1 MMSGVFSSLRR
12 GGSWAEAMAGV
23 GRGVDFTGCPDGHLS
38 NCIPP
43 RLPPS
48 SESNM
53 TTIQDQLLADM
64 KEAMKAK
71 DQIALGAIR
80 GLKTAFMNVC
90 VEKGLGPQG
99 VLPEGE
105 AIAVV
110 RKQIKQR
117 QDSVE
122 SFTTGGRPELAEKET
137 AEIAVLE
144 KYLPAALSAAE
155 VDALVAAVI
164 QEVGATSKKEMG
176 AVMKL
181 LNERAAGRID
191 GKTLSTAV
199 NAKLG

>member
-1 MMSGVFSSLRR
+1 
-12 GGSWAEAMAGV
+12 
-23 GRGVDFTGCPDGHLS
+23 
-38 NCIPP
+38 
-43 RLPPS
+43 
-48 SESNM
+48 
-53 TTIQDQLLADM
+53 M

-164 QEVGATSKKEMG
+164 QEVGATSKKEN
-176 AVMKL
+176 V
-181 LNERAAGRID
+181 AAGATGAKSRRVLN
-191 GKTLSTAV
+191 GTLRKCGVLPSTE
-199 NAKLG
+199 LGLASRV

>member
-1 MMSGVFSSLRR
+1 
-12 GGSWAEAMAGV
+12 
-23 GRGVDFTGCPDGHLS
+23 
-38 NCIPP
+38 
-43 RLPPS
+43 
-48 SESNM
+48 M

-117 QDSVE
+117 QDSME

-199 NAKLG
+199 NARLG